1 MNLQITSYY
10 KLAAA
15 LVVLLALAG
24 SIRAQLPPIFD
35 PSAYSGIQVSELTT
49 TYLPPTRI
57 VWKEAKGNAQIVN
70 EHYLLQKGI
79 GQADLGSQHFSTL
92 KSDQA
97 NTPSIILDF
106 GRELHGGI
114 QIVTNQNPTG
124 QPVKLRIRFGESVS
138 ETMADPG
145 DSKGATNDHAIR
157 DAILE
162 VPWWGIIEFGN
173 TGFRFVR
180 IDLVEPDTEI
190 RIDEIRAKF
199 IYQDIPYLGSF
210 KSNDELLNEIWMT
223 GAYTV
228 HLNLQDYLWDGI
240 KRDRLVW
247 IGDIHPEVST
257 VNSVFGYN
265 ASVPRSLDLARDNT
279 PLPGWMNGQCS
290 YSLWWIITH
299 KDWYMQNGDLA
310 YLQQQKEYL
319 GALLR
324 RLFTMIDSNG
334 QEKLSGG
341 VRFLDWPS
349 SENPEAIH
357 AGLQALMVWA
367 LTDAR
372 EMCLVLNE
380 KELADACN
388 QAVAQLK
395 RYTPEANGSK
405 QAGALLGVTGLVDSR
420 EANRIVSHNGVEN
433 FSTFYGYYMLQAM
446 AKAGNYETA
455 LESIRQYW
463 GGMLSVGATTF
474 WEDFDINWLNNASR
488 IDEIPRPG
496 KVDIHST
503 YGDYCYKGLR
513 HSLCHGWASGP
524 TAWLSEHVLGIQI
537 LEPGCKTIKI
547 APNLGDLEFAEG
559 TYPTPL
565 GIVRVKHVKQPDGS
579 IHSEIDAPEGIRI
592 IQ

>member
-1 MNLQITSYY
+1 
-10 KLAAA
+10 
-15 LVVLLALAG
+15 
-24 SIRAQLPPIFD
+24 
-35 PSAYSGIQVSELTT
+35 
-49 TYLPPTRI
+49 
-57 VWKEAKGNAQIVN
+57 
-70 EHYLLQKGI
+70 
-79 GQADLGSQHFSTL
+79 
-92 KSDQA
+92 
-97 NTPSIILDF
+97 
-106 GRELHGGI
+106 
-114 QIVTNQNPTG
+114 
-124 QPVKLRIRFGESVS
+124 
-138 ETMADPG
+138 MADIG
-145 DSKGATNDHAIR
+145 DGKGATNDHAIR

-162 VPWWGIIEFGN
+162 VPWWGIMEFGN

-180 IDLVEPDTEI
+180 IDLVDPNTEI
-190 RIDEIRAKF
+190 CIDEIRARF

-210 KSNDELLNEIWMT
+210 HSNDQLLNEIWMT

-257 VNSVFGYN
+257 VNCVFGYN
-265 ASVPRSLDLARDNT
+265 PSVPRSLDLARDNT
-279 PLPGWMNGQCS
+279 PLPNWMNGQCS

-299 KDWYMQNGDLA
+299 KDWYMQHGDLA

-319 GALLR
+319 NGLLHQ
-324 RLFTMIDSNG
+324 LFSMIDTNG
-334 QEKLSGG
+334 REKLSGG

-367 LTDAR
+367 LTDAG

-380 KELADACN
+380 KELANACN
-388 QAVAQLK
+388 KAINQLK
-395 RYTPEANGSK
+395 KHIPEANNSK
-405 QAGALLGVTGLVDSR
+405 QAAALLGVSGLLDSR
-420 EANRIVSHNGVEN
+420 KADQIVSRNGVQN

-446 AKAGNYETA
+446 AKAGNYEAA

-463 GGMLSVGATTF
+463 GSMLAVGATTF
-474 WEDFDINWLNNASR
+474 WEDFDINWLTNASR
-488 IDEIPRPG
+488 IDEVPVPD
-496 KVDIHST
+496 KTDIHAT

-524 TAWLSEHVLGIQI
+524 TAWLSEHVLGIKV

-547 APNLGDLEFAEG
+547 SPNLGQLKFAEG

-565 GIVRVKHVKQPDGS
+565 GLIKVKHVKQPDGS
-579 IHSEIDAPEGIRI
+579 ILSEIEAPEGIRI
-592 IQ
+592 IK